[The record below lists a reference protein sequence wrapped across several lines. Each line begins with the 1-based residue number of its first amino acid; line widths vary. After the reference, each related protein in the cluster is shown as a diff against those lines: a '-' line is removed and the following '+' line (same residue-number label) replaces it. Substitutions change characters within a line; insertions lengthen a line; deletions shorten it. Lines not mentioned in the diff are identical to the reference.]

1 MPQSHARALRVSTP
15 ASTPAS
21 TCAST
26 TAPSATSPPRRSA
39 EPMAID
45 PSSLRAVVLSTPTAL
60 LADDLQPG
68 WAALADVAAEPNVFY
83 EPWVLGPALA
93 TFGHRHDLT
102 VVVVLAD
109 APTPRSSDAP
119 AILLGLFP
127 LEHRPPAGD
136 LPLPHLS
143 LWTHDYLYVPVPLVH
158 RDFGRQVLATFFDWL
173 ATQALVPALLR
184 IEKLP
189 VGGPFHQL
197 LVEELD
203 RRGTSTSVHVT
214 DRYVRAVMAPS
225 CDGETYQAR
234 ALAGKHRKE
243 LRRRRKRLA
252 ELGELQFQSL
262 PEPAADTELDTFIE
276 RFLSLEAGGW
286 KGESGSALA
295 SQSRDARFFREMI
308 CACHRAGRLQATV
321 LEVDGRALAMQTLL
335 RSGPTSYAFKMA
347 YDESFSRFSPGVLLV
362 LDLVERI
369 AGGDEG
375 PAAGRESRYIDS
387 VADRHHP
394 MVNQLFTERRNV
406 ESLVVAVGSATSV
419 LLSFV
424 SFLPVLRAT
433 KRWAKRL
440 VARAFTRKSGGL
452 DASSLS
458 VAVLPAS

>member
-1 MPQSHARALRVSTP
+1 MPQSHARAQLVSTP
-15 ASTPAS
+15 ASSGASSSVSPARPV
-21 TCAST
+21 
-26 TAPSATSPPRRSA
+26 APAL
-39 EPMAID
+39 AID
-45 PSSLRAVVLSTPTAL
+45 PASLRAVVLSTPTAL
-60 LADDLQPG
+60 LAEHHLAG
-68 WAALADVAAEPNVFY
+68 WSALAAAAAEPNVFY

-109 APTPRSSDAP
+109 APAPRSSDAP

-158 RDFGRQVLATFFDWL
+158 RDFGRQVMATFFDWL
-173 ATQALVPALLR
+173 ASQALVPSLLR

-203 RRGTSTSVHVT
+203 RRGRNTSIHVT

-234 ALAGKHRKE
+234 ALAGKQRKE
-243 LRRRRKRLA
+243 LRRRRKRLS
-252 ELGELQFQSL
+252 ELGELQVQSL
-262 PEPAADTELDTFIE
+262 PEAAVDADLDSFIE
-276 RFLSLEAGGW
+276 RFLALEAAGW
-286 KGESGSALA
+286 KGASGSALA
-295 SQSRDARFFREMI
+295 SQARDARFFREMI
-308 CACHRAGRLQATV
+308 RACHRAGRLQATV
-321 LEVDGRALAMQTLL
+321 LEVDGRALAMQTML

-369 AGGDEG
+369 AGSDERS
-375 PAAGRESRYIDS
+375 ADEQERYIDS

-406 ESLVVAVGSATSV
+406 ESLVVAVGGATSV
-419 LLSFV
+419 LLSF
-424 SFLPVLRAT
+424 LPALRCAKRGA

-440 VARAFTRKSGGL
+440 VSGAFTRKSGGL
-452 DASSLS
+452 DACSPP